1 MPSGKN
7 EWWRDAVIY
16 QVYPRSFS
24 DSDADGIG
32 DIPGILSRVDY
43 LANLGVDAIW
53 ISPFYDS
60 PLLDGGYDVSDFRL
74 VDPRLGHVADVE
86 ALIHAAHAKSVKLF
100 MDMK

>member
-24 DSDADGIG
+24 DSDGDGLG
-32 DIPGILSRVDY
+32 DIPGILNRVDY
-43 LANLGVDAIW
+43 LDNLGVDAIW

-60 PLLDGGYDVSDFRL
+60 PLLDGGYDVADYRL
-74 VDPRLGHVADVE
+74 
-86 ALIHAAHAKSVKLF
+86 
-100 MDMK
+100 